1 MYEWILKIRGVLLF
15 SVLAL
20 LSEAALA
27 EQWTAPNVIQFNGAN
42 YKLAYKQ
49 DNNPQQQLYEYTSN
63 DESIEKWSSLFSIVF
78 SQGPKIPLSIVAAN
92 IGRVAMARNPKPQI
106 KIYGQGD
113 YLINRVIYDFTEN
126 SPSPHFESNA
136 RKMFYSESCQGFF
149 DISIAYKIP
158 NSANVNATLVS
169 ENEALTNDLLA
180 HSLKPECLNQKNA
193 QPIVPS
199 DTPLVAHP

>member
-1 MYEWILKIRGVLLF
+1 MYKWVLKICGILLF

-20 LSEAALA
+20 LSEAVRA
-27 EQWTAPNVIQFNGAN
+27 EQWVAPNVIQFSGAN

-49 DNNPQQQLYEYTSN
+49 DSNPQQQLYEYTSH

-78 SQGPKIPLSIVAAN
+78 SQGPKVPLSIVAAN
-92 IGRVAMARNPKPQI
+92 IGRVAMARSPKPQI

-126 SPSPHFESNA
+126 SPSPYFESNA
-136 RKMFYSESCQGFF
+136 RKIFYSESCQGFF

-158 NSANVNATLVS
+158 NSVNVNSTLVS
-169 ENEALTNDLLA
+169 ENEALTNNLLA
-180 HSLKPECLNQKNA
+180 HTLKPECLNQKNT
-193 QPIVPS
+193 QPTVPS
-199 DTPLVAHP
+199 DAPLAAHH